1 MRSSRYRIAGALM
14 LAVGALLLTA
24 SGGYYAYAQFAK
36 AGREDFIHEVPRP
49 AFPDRSSSAYA
60 VTEGR
65 PSLRQ
70 SQASEVAS
78 VASNPEPLVTE
89 EVSSAST
96 AATRTEAVNPQPIV
110 ADAEKL
116 PGSKQQETT
125 QTPIE
130 APRVAPASAAEELAA
145 WSPSAEQMSF
155 ITGPA
160 DGRVGA
166 AIEELLYLQARRPG
180 YVVEDEPE
188 VQAVPEHI
196 EPPQGPS
203 PLARVIL
210 PSQDRNPAT
219 RELMVAQLLESHYD
233 RTTPTVPAPKYA
245 TRMMV
250 PGIGLRASVEELE
263 VVEEDDSR
271 AWETPKHVVGHIPTT
286 GKPGTS
292 GQGWYFGH
300 LESPISG
307 EGNIFRRLPELAARF
322 KRGEQ
327 FTIQL
332 DAGGERYVYQ
342 VYRTD
347 VVHASEFAVSD
358 SKLNDITLVSCW
370 PQFEYSERVLV
381 TAALV
386 DVVEIPESERIPSSS
401 G

>member
-1 MRSSRYRIAGALM
+1 M
-14 LAVGALLLTA
+14 LAVGALLLTV

-49 AFPDRSSSAYA
+49 TFPDRSSSAFA
-60 VTEGR
+60 STETR
-65 PSLRQ
+65 PSFGQ
-70 SQASEVAS
+70 SPAIEVAS
-78 VASNPEPLVTE
+78 VASNPEPRVTE
-89 EVSSAST
+89 EASSASR
-96 AATRTEAVNPQPIV
+96 AATRTEVVDPETLV
-110 ADAEKL
+110 ADTEKL
-116 PGSKQQETT
+116 PSPKQRETI

-130 APRVAPASAAEELAA
+130 AAPVAPDSVAEELAA
-145 WSPSAEQMSF
+145 WSPSAEQMSL

-180 YVVEDEPE
+180 YVVKDDPK

-196 EPPQGPS
+196 EPYQGNSS
-203 PLARVIL
+203 PIRVIQR
-210 PSQDRNPAT
+210 SRDRNPPT
-219 RELMVAQLLESHYD
+219 SGHMVAQLLESDYA
-233 RTTPTVPAPKYA
+233 RTIPTVPAPKYA
-245 TRMMV
+245 TRMII
-250 PGIGLRASVEELE
+250 PEIGLRAFVEELE
-263 VVEEDDSR
+263 VVEEGDSR

-332 DAGGERYVYQ
+332 DAGDERFVYQ

-347 VVHASEFAVSD
+347 VVHASGFAVSD
-358 SKLNDITLVSCW
+358 SGLNDITLVSCW

-386 DVVEIPESERIPSSS
+386 DVVEIPEAEHIPSSS

>member
-1 MRSSRYRIAGALM
+1 MRISRYRITGALM

-49 AFPDRSSSAYA
+49 TFPDRSSSAIA
-60 VTEGR
+60 GTETR
-65 PSLRQ
+65 PSFGQ
-70 SQASEVAS
+70 SPAIDVAS

-89 EVSSAST
+89 EASSASK
-96 AATRTEAVNPQPIV
+96 AATRTEVVNPETLV

-116 PGSKQQETT
+116 PSSGQRETV

-130 APRVAPASAAEELAA
+130 ASRVAPAPTAEESAA
-145 WSPSAEQMSF
+145 WSPSAEQMSL

-180 YVVEDEPE
+180 YVVKDDPE

-196 EPPQGPS
+196 EPSQGTRR
-203 PLARVIL
+203 LARLIL
-210 PSQDRNPAT
+210 PSKDRNPAT
-219 RELMVAQLLESHYD
+219 RELMVAQLLESDYA
-233 RTTPTVPAPKYA
+233 RTIPTVPAPKYA
-245 TRMMV
+245 TRMII
-250 PGIGLRASVEELE
+250 PEIGLRAFVEELE
-263 VVEEDDSR
+263 VVEEGDSR

-332 DAGGERYVYQ
+332 DAGNERYVYQ

-347 VVHASEFAVSD
+347 VVHATEFVVSD
-358 SKLNDITLVSCW
+358 SRLNDITLVSCW

-386 DVVEIPESERIPSSS
+386 EVVEIPESERIPSSS
-401 G
+401 D

>member
-1 MRSSRYRIAGALM
+1 MRISRYRIAGALM

-49 AFPDRSSSAYA
+49 TFPDRSSSAIA
-60 VTEGR
+60 GTETR
-65 PSLRQ
+65 PSLGQ
-70 SQASEVAS
+70 SQAVNVAS

-89 EVSSAST
+89 EASSASK
-96 AATRTEAVNPQPIV
+96 AATRTEVVNPETLV

-116 PGSKQQETT
+116 PSSGQRETV

-130 APRVAPASAAEELAA
+130 ASRVAPPSAAEESAA
-145 WSPSAEQMSF
+145 WSLSAEQISL

-160 DGRVGA
+160 GGRVGA
-166 AIEELLYLQARRPG
+166 AKEELILLQARRPG

-196 EPPQGPS
+196 EPSQS
-203 PLARVIL
+203 TRRLAQVIL
-210 PSQDRNPAT
+210 PNQDRNPAT
-219 RELMVAQLLESHYD
+219 RELMVAQLLESDYS
-233 RTTPTVPAPKYA
+233 RATPTVPGPKYA

-263 VVEEDDSR
+263 VVEEGDSR
-271 AWETPKHVVGHIPTT
+271 SWETPKHVVGHIPTT

-322 KRGEQ
+322 KQGEQ

-332 DAGGERYVYQ
+332 DAGNERYVYQ

-347 VVHASEFAVSD
+347 VVHATEFVVSD
-358 SKLNDITLVSCW
+358 SRLNDITLVSCW

-386 DVVEIPESERIPSSS
+386 EVVEIPESERIPSSS